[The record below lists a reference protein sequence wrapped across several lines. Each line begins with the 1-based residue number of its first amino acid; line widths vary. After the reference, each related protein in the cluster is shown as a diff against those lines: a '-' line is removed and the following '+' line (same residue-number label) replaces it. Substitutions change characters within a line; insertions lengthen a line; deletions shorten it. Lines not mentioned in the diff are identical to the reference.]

1 MPKVPYK
8 GGATLVVY
16 DADWAAS
23 KSQKEFIAHEK
34 HNGLSNEQLAEAHN
48 LCKAAVKAP
57 AKETTPDPAAEQPTT

>member
-1 MPKVPYK
+1 MPKVPYT
-8 GGATLVVY
+8 GGDTLVAY

-34 HNGLSNEQLAEAHN
+34 HNGLSNEQLIEAHN

-57 AKETTPDPAAEQPTT
+57 ANVPSGEPVPGETIS

>member
-1 MPKVPYK
+1 MPKVFYN
-8 GGATLVVY
+8 GSVAY

-34 HNGLSNEQLAEAHN
+34 HNGLSNEQLIEAHN

-57 AKETTPDPAAEQPTT
+57 LLAPTEEPVPGEAVS